1 MSDSKG
7 KGKTTAEPSR
17 PDEAPAPSAIN
28 NFISNVA
35 SSATGLARSAFAA
48 PSSNEL
54 DSTASSDLLGSGK
67 AQLSSQGG
75 GSSAYTEVSKP
86 TAQSSISP
94 GASQAQSSQPQGF
107 RTAQEHAQASEQEF
121 SSFLDGIPSMETD
134 MSALDISTSS
144 AFPTQETALPDLYQ
158 PRPSQA
164 IDDHPHPASRH
175 VNPFS
180 NEEFIRYSAHHPA
193 GVLKPSQREEGD
205 KTYTTVQDAQAHD
218 GTDVL
223 AILDDFRPSELDYF
237 KPQTI
242 EEEVEDWKLTPE
254 QYDLAKKLAHELHLR
269 PAPDHPS
276 NLLPEAF
283 QDEEK
288 QEYLPEEYS
297 FDSFSHLG
305 EVLPAREAKEK
316 WIEQWEGV
324 LNRYQD
330 EVWGGMAP
338 LVKEAKAEVEEM
350 KVEGTEGR
358 QPKALARLG
367 LVLGHI
373 SGVQQQVGTEKG
385 KERERQRQ
393 IENDLMEAA
402 ERAAHNVPINHGTWD
417 PSYIHALRKVESARN
432 GSNPYPPP
440 SGSSS
445 GDAMEDAWTGSNYG
459 PQVYMQPAEAEQA
472 KEYKTWFEKG
482 VTGNER

>member
-7 KGKTTAEPSR
+7 KGKATAEPLR
-17 PDEAPAPSAIN
+17 PDETPAPSAISN
-28 NFISNVA
+28 LISNVA

-48 PSSNEL
+48 PASNEL
-54 DSTASSDLLGSGK
+54 NNTASSDLLGSGK
-67 AQLSSQGG
+67 AQSSSQNGG
-75 GSSAYTEVSKP
+75 PSAYTEGSKLI
-86 TAQSSISP
+86 AQSSTPP
-94 GASQAQSSQPQGF
+94 GASQAQSSQPRGF

-121 SSFLDGIPSMETD
+121 SSFLDGIPILETD
-134 MSALDISTSS
+134 MSALEISSS
-144 AFPTQETALPDLYQ
+144 AFSVQETALSDLYQ
-158 PRPSQA
+158 PHSSQA

-180 NEEFIRYSAHHPA
+180 NHEFIRYSAHNSA
-193 GVLKPSQREEGD
+193 GALKPSQREEGD
-205 KTYTTVQDAQAHD
+205 RTYTTVQDAQAHD
-218 GTDVL
+218 GADVL
-223 AILDDFRPSELDYF
+223 AILDDFNPNELDYF

-269 PAPDHPS
+269 PLPDHPS
-276 NLLPEAF
+276 NLLPQAF

-288 QEYLPEEYS
+288 QEYLPEEYA
-297 FDSFSHLG
+297 FESFSHLG
-305 EVLPAREAKEK
+305 EVLPAGEAKEK

-338 LVKEAKAEVEEM
+338 LVKEAIVEVEQM

-393 IENDLMEAA
+393 RENELREAA
-402 ERAAHNVPINHGTWD
+402 GRAAHNVPVNYGTGG
-417 PSYIHALRKVESARN
+417 PSYIHARRMEESAGN
-432 GSNPYPPP
+432 ASNLYPPP
-440 SGSSS
+440 SESSR
-445 GDAMEDAWTGSNYG
+445 GDAMEDAWARSNYG

-472 KEYKTWFEKG
+472 REYKTWFEKG
-482 VTGNER
+482 VTRNER